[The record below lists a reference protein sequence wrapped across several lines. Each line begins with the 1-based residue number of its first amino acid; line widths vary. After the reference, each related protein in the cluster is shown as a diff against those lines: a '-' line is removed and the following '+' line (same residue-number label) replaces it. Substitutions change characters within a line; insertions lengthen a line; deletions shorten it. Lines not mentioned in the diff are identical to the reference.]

1 MIISKQIMKK
11 FSDSDMKKIKQEY
24 IIKSKEEVD
33 QETHLREKDVSTETE

>member
-33 QETHLREKDVSTETE
+33 QETHL